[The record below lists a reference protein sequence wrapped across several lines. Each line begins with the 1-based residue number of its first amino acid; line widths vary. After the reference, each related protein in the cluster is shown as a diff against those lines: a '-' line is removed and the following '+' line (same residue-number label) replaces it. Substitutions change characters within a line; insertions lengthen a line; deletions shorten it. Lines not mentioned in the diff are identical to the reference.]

1 MDPHRTLR
9 LAEALR
15 EELAELIAYE
25 MSDPRVGDVTVSE
38 VITSPDKRHA
48 QVRIGL
54 VGGGDPK
61 EALLAL
67 EHARGFLRLQLS
79 ERLETFRIPELHFEA
94 DVSAA
99 LGPRMETLL
108 KRMRKGRPKEGSQGV
123 KESGSQAA
131 GTGSRPGGAL
141 APLRSRD
148 NAPLP
153 SRDRKGAD
161 YDPAP
166 LPDSLTPGLPDSSP
180 LPDSPTPRLPDS
192 LFKK

>member
-54 VGGGDPK
+54 AGGGDPK
-61 EALLAL
+61 EALAAL
-67 EHARGFLRLQLS
+67 EHARGFLRRTLS
-79 ERLETFRIPELHFEA
+79 ERLATFRIPELHFEPDA
-94 DVSAA
+94 SVT

-108 KRMRKGRPKEGSQGV
+108 KRMRKGRPREGSQEARKSGSL
-123 KESGSQAA
+123 ESGE
-131 GTGSRPGGAL
+131 
-141 APLRSRD
+141 
-148 NAPLP
+148 P
-153 SRDRKGAD
+153 SRERKGAD
-161 YDPAP
+161 
-166 LPDSLTPGLPDSSP
+166 
-180 LPDSPTPRLPDS
+180 
-192 LFKK
+192 

>member
-54 VGGGDPK
+54 AGGGDPK
-61 EALLAL
+61 EALAAL
-67 EHARGFLRLQLS
+67 EHARSFLRRTLS
-79 ERLETFRIPELHFEA
+79 ERLDTFRIPELHFEP
-94 DVSAA
+94 DVSVT

-108 KRMRKGRPKEGSQGV
+108 KRVRKGRPRGEGVDRESGSQGV
-123 KESGSQAA
+123 EESGR
-131 GTGSRPGGAL
+131 TE
-141 APLRSRD
+141 
-148 NAPLP
+148 P
-153 SRDRKGAD
+153 SHGQTDHQLNRDRKGAD
-161 YDPAP
+161 
-166 LPDSLTPGLPDSSP
+166 
-180 LPDSPTPRLPDS
+180 
-192 LFKK
+192 

>member
-54 VGGGDPK
+54 TSGRDPK

-123 KESGSQAA
+123 KESGSQGA
-131 GTGSRPGGAL
+131 GTGTCPGTNPGLLPNDPGLLPGANPGL
-141 APLRSRD
+141 
-148 NAPLP
+148 LP

-161 YDPAP
+161 
-166 LPDSLTPGLPDSSP
+166 PDSSP

-192 LFKK
+192 FLKK

>member
-48 QVRIGL
+48 QIRIGL
-54 VGGGDPK
+54 AGGGDPK
-61 EALLAL
+61 EALAAL
-67 EHARGFLRLQLS
+67 EHARGFLRRTLS
-79 ERLETFRIPELHFEA
+79 ERLDTFRIPELHFEP
-94 DVSAA
+94 DVSVT

-108 KRMRKGRPKEGSQGV
+108 KRVRKGRPRGEETGSQGV
-123 KESGSQAA
+123 GESESTEPSLGQ
-131 GTGSRPGGAL
+131 TDRQ
-141 APLRSRD
+141 
-148 NAPLP
+148 P

-161 YDPAP
+161 
-166 LPDSLTPGLPDSSP
+166 
-180 LPDSPTPRLPDS
+180 
-192 LFKK
+192 

>member
-25 MSDPRVGDVTVSE
+25 MSDPRVGEVTVSE

-94 DVSAA
+94 DVSAT

-123 KESGSQAA
+123 KEPGSLGAETA
-131 GTGSRPGGAL
+131 SRPDADP
-141 APLRSRD
+141 A
-148 NAPLP
+148 AQP

-161 YDPAP
+161 YGPAA
-166 LPDSLTPGLPDSSP
+166 